1 MNIIFD
7 IGIYVLAS
15 SFIMVAYVWFK
26 SFRHSQ
32 SGYDQISETNDVTEE
47 TQSAKENLAA

>member
-15 SFIMVAYVWFK
+15 SLIMVGYVWFK
-26 SFRHSQ
+26 YFKHSQ
-32 SGYDQISETNDVTEE
+32 LELEQMPDTANATGEGQA
-47 TQSAKENLAA
+47 AKENIAA